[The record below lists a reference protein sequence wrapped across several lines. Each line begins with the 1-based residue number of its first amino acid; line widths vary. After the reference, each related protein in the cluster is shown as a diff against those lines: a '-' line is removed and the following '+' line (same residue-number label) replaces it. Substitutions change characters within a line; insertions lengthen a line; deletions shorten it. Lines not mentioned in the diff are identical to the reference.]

1 VNPARG
7 FALTEIAIVAG
18 TVALLM
24 AGVLGLQQGRR
35 DSALAART
43 VQEAEAIAEASVRR
57 FRTTGAWPLSVAE
70 LATELQGLGNGT
82 NPFGIPYTVSGTGR
96 RVLVTTTVPLANVP
110 TAPGTNL
117 SLVTASGSTT
127 VTVSRTLADRGL
139 TGPAFD
145 KRYLYQE

>member
-1 VNPARG
+1 MNAARG
-7 FALTEIAIVAG
+7 FALTEIAILAG

-35 DSALAART
+35 DSALATRT

-57 FRTTGAWPLSVAE
+57 FRTTGAWPLSVAD
-70 LATELQGLGNGT
+70 LAAELQGLGSGT

-96 RVLVTTTVPLANVP
+96 RVLVTTTVPLANPP

-117 SLVTASGSTT
+117 SLVTAGGSTT

-139 TGPAFD
+139 TSPAFD